1 MKNKS
6 VSFGFLVFLLLW
18 SLNLFGHDVRIG
30 RVYLIANPKDTIK
43 LSSLDETFAL
53 LIKNNLSQAIYQQ
66 QIKQAQYNLKAAKGI
81 LYPNIN
87 GSFGGQ
93 DNLHLAITPVPG
105 ELIGKPGT
113 TFNAQF
119 GKKYGYNTGLTAS
132 QQLVNWQS
140 FLQISI
146 EKQNIGLN
154 QLSREANIQLIK
166 DQAGK
171 YYCTALIAK
180 NALQIESLD
189 LSLADSLVTSA
200 QLKLRDGTIDALA
213 LNQAEI
219 NVHTIQVNIAQ
230 SQQLYDY
237 GMANLKILLGMPVD
251 TGIVLTED
259 IGKGLITQSQQSA
272 IGKDKNLAIYQ
283 QQMVIAG
290 LQSKTQRAVAYPNLS
305 MSVYW
310 GSQQY
315 RNDFGLSFQSGAWQP
330 YRYIGLNLT
339 VPLFSGFTNSSK
351 YKSALIQKD
360 IAVLQYQ
367 NAKLQSEV
375 NDDLLIRDLAN
386 YSDAARASFA
396 SFQLY
401 GSNLQLNRQKYQE
414 GVINIEVYQRCFQDY
429 LTAENNYL
437 NNLSQFLTTRS
448 TILSRQ

>member
-1 MKNKS
+1 MKNKLIAL
-6 VSFGFLVFLLLW
+6 GFLAVLLYW
-18 SLNLFGHDVRIG
+18 SPDLFGHE
-30 RVYLIANPKDTIK
+30 LHPPDTVK
-43 LSSLDETFAL
+43 LSSLYETYAV
-53 LIKNNLSQAIYQQ
+53 LIKNNLSQVIDLE

-87 GSFGGQ
+87 GSFAGQ

-105 ELIGKPGT
+105 ELVGKPGT

-132 QQLVNWQS
+132 QDLVDRQS
-140 FLQISI
+140 FLQIAI
-146 EKQNIGLN
+146 EKENIELN

-171 YYCTALIAK
+171 YYYTALIAK

-189 LSLADSLVTSA
+189 LSLADSLVVSA
-200 QLKLRDGTIDALA
+200 GLKLKDGTIDALA
-213 LNQAEI
+213 VNQAEI
-219 NVHTIQVNIAQ
+219 NAHTIQVNRAQ

-237 GMANLKILLGMPVD
+237 GVANLKMLLDMPAR
-251 TGIVLTED
+251 TCIVLTED
-259 IGKGLITQSQQSA
+259 VRKGLITQNQSPA

-283 QQMVIAG
+283 QQVVIAG
-290 LQSKTQRAVAYPNLS
+290 LQSKAQRAASYPKLS
-305 MSVYW
+305 MSLYW

-315 RNDFGLSFQSGAWQP
+315 RNDFGLSVQPGAWQP
-330 YRYIGLNLT
+330 YRYIGLNLN

-375 NDDLLIRDLAN
+375 NDDLLTRNLAN

-401 GSNLQLNRQKYQE
+401 GRNLVLNRQKYQE

-448 TILSRQ
+448 TVLSRQ